1 MILKQVVHCFVNLLI
16 IEVTQ
21 FGGQSMRLL
30 LILILTSVL
39 GACSSQTSRV
49 SVATQFQPNTSAYSL
64 GINHFKN
71 VYYTVPKV
79 AMQEYNHCVD
89 FTLRELQAGEQC
101 KWEVPGV
108 AIGIVKL
115 VQIDATG
122 CHYMFN
128 TMMYRNKQKNWQ
140 ETACYSASTKQWRFQ

>member
-1 MILKQVVHCFVNLLI
+1 M
-16 IEVTQ
+16 
-21 FGGQSMRLL
+21 
-30 LILILTSVL
+30 
-39 GACSSQTSRV
+39 CSSQTSRV

-79 AMQEYNHCVD
+79 AMDEYNQCVD

-122 CHYMFN
+122 CHYMSCN
-128 TMMYRNKQKNWQ
+128 TMMYRNKQRTGKKLHVTVPLNNGDSTNTYIHPKNPVN
-140 ETACYSASTKQWRFQ
+140 TILCF